1 MNDVLLWEPK
11 SNLVCENMHFCRC
24 LFFIYEFCIHISISL
39 YGLFLSLHWSKRL
52 FLFQGSMVSMAVPS
66 DGSYSIEEGLVYSF
80 PVRTKPDHTY
90 EIIKDLPIDDF
101 SREKM
106 DITMKEL
113 VDEKNMAM
121 SACQDWPSP
130 KL

>member
-1 MNDVLLWEPK
+1 MFILNMNFV
-11 SNLVCENMHFCRC
+11 
-24 LFFIYEFCIHISISL
+24 FIFAVSSIIVFGISL
-39 YGLFLSLHWSKRL
+39 LGLFWSLHWTWYKDY
-52 FLFQGSMVSMAVPS
+52 FCFQGSMVSMAVPS
-66 DGSYSIEEGLVYSF
+66 DGSYGIEEGLVYSF

-90 EIIKDLPIDDF
+90 DIIKDLTIDDF

>member
-1 MNDVLLWEPK
+1 
-11 SNLVCENMHFCRC
+11 
-24 LFFIYEFCIHISISL
+24 
-39 YGLFLSLHWSKRL
+39 
-52 FLFQGSMVSMAVPS
+52 MVSMAVPS
-66 DGSYSIEEGLVYSF
+66 DGSYGIEEGLVYSF
-80 PVRTKPDHTY
+80 PVHTKPDHTY

-121 SACQDWPSP
+121 SACQD
-130 KL
+130 